1 VDVRAGEG
9 GFRRAFPLEAFE
21 EIRQR
26 SVVRG
31 EDVARGRCQ
40 DGVDE
45 DKLGTL
51 WLRHVEGIVG
61 LSVDGHGPAG
71 TAAMLKLMETACMH
85 AKAWPKATS
94 E

>member
-1 VDVRAGEG
+1 MDVRAGEG
-9 GFRRAFPLEAFE
+9 GFRRPFPLEAFE

-85 AKAWPKATS
+85 ANSWPKATS
-94 E
+94 G